1 MNSLNKNPNEADA
14 SDCTNQNEAEKQPSP
29 EDEHFTPQ
37 LLSSD
42 FKIINLDEAISIIEN
57 IKKNELNFNDLKKG
71 IPTKFLE
78 IILSSP
84 VFYNT
89 TLLPNIKYNYQSQ
102 FKRSMFSDTE
112 KMFVIF

>member
-1 MNSLNKNPNEADA
+1 MNSLNNNPNE
-14 SDCTNQNEAEKQPSP
+14 SDCSTQNETEKQTSP
-29 EDEHFTPQ
+29 QDENFTPQ

-57 IKKNELNFNDLKKG
+57 IKKNELTFNDLKKG

-89 TLLPNIKYNYQSQ
+89 SLLPNIKYNYQSQ

-112 KMFVIF
+112 KMFVIFK